1 MSTLRY
7 IFRNFFQAP
16 RNLELWSAEQLEE
29 IIRPYRGRWMNDPD
43 LCALEAIIA
52 SKKGETDRIP
62 GLLEEC
68 RRIPVQIDLI
78 RTAFLKEFNIPPEEW
93 ERLVLEKDPE
103 FRDMDARD
111 QARIA
116 NPGYILTE
124 SQTESPHW
132 FGGGEFKMPPC
143 CCGGWIR
150 QYVFLSVHQIPELK
164 PLLPNWKF
172 LPILGCNECSIHLFQ
187 HDYEINVSKR
197 KVKLVNILI
206 REEQVPHYGKPGL
219 FLDYQP
225 PVLPKTFAKIQTIES
240 IERELLKKYGSSYI
254 NPCATRIGGEPNWQQ
269 EIPFVH
275 CRRCREK
282 MIHYASLGS
291 GWGPFDPPICINNDS
306 GYHFH
311 FACPNCHSISVI
323 PQWS

>member
-1 MSTLRY
+1 MNTLRY
-7 IFRNFFQAP
+7 IFKRYFGAP

-43 LCALEAIIA
+43 LWALEAIIA

-68 RRIPVQIDLI
+68 RRIPGQIDEI
-78 RTAFLKEFNIPPEEW
+78 RGVFFEEFNISPAEW
-93 ERLVLEKDPE
+93 ESLVLEKDPE
-103 FRDMDARD
+103 YQEAEAIERARLGS
-111 QARIA
+111 
-116 NPGYILTE
+116 PGYILTE
-124 SQTESPHW
+124 SKTESPHW
-132 FGGGEFKMPPC
+132 FGGSEFKMPPC

-150 QYVFLSVHQIPELK
+150 QYVFLSIEQVPEFK
-164 PLLPNWKF
+164 VSLPNWEA

-187 HDYEINVSKR
+187 HDYEIDSAKR
-197 KVKLVNILI
+197 RVKLVNKVI
-206 REEQVPHYGKPGL
+206 REEEVEFYSERSA
-219 FLDYQP
+219 FTDFQP
-225 PVLPKTFAKIQTIES
+225 PILQKTFAKIQTIES
-240 IERELLKKYGSSYI
+240 VEKELLKKYGSSYI
-254 NPCATRIGGEPNWQQ
+254 TPCATRIGGEPNWKQ
-269 EIPFVH
+269 EIPLVH

-306 GYHFH
+306 GYHYH